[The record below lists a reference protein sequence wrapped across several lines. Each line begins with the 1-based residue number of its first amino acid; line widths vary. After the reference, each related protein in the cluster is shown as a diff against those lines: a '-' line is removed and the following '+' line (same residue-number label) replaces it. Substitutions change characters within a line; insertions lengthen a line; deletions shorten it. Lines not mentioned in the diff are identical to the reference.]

1 MMRRGMGFYR
11 RPVYRRAYRPY
22 FRPVPVRPV
31 LLRRRWGWGGFGLLT
46 LVGFLALALMLLR

>member
-1 MMRRGMGFYR
+1 MGFYR

-46 LVGFLALALMLLR
+46 LAGFLALALMLLR